1 MAKDK
6 KSLEETIAQIRKTY
20 GPGSVLWMDGRD
32 QPVRKIEV
40 VPSGSLA
47 LDIAL
52 GGGFPKGRIVE
63 IYGGEATGK
72 SSLCLHL
79 IAEAQK
85 RGMTAAFIDVENAL
99 DPEYAKALGVRLED
113 MLIVQPSS
121 GEEAMDIAEKLIRG
135 GDIGVVIVDSVAALA
150 SKAELEGSIGDS
162 HVGLQARLLSQAC
175 RMLSGAI
182 AKSNAIVVFTN
193 QTRASI
199 GIGGFGPK
207 TTTSGGKALGY
218 YSSVRIKTW
227 NYGKIEDGDNRIF
240 FKLQDKAIP
249 FIACNRSISG
259 IQSPK
264 VVSNNFYG
272 GFLATKHLLEQGYER
287 IAFIANI
294 YYSISVERYQ
304 GYIAALSEAGIEVNE
319 EYVIF
324 KEYSSSLIDL
334 NQAKKIGYEN
344 VNKLLNLPNKP
355 DAFFCIDDTVAQGAY
370 YAITEKGF
378 HPGRDIGLVGYNNNS
393 DICKSLPGRLTSVD
407 FNSYK
412 VGNQAAKL
420 ILNIIHGEKVK
431 KNITIVIQPE
441 LKIGNSSKKISIS

>member
-1 MAKDK
+1 MNDNKLVYK
-6 KSLEETIAQIRKTY
+6 KIK
-20 GPGSVLWMDGRD
+20 
-32 QPVRKIEV
+32 RKIIKFIKPLEHNMRIPSRIALAKEYGV
-40 VPSGSLA
+40 TRTTIERALSELIGEGCIYAKVGSGTYVSDLSKKENIKLNNSKKWGVIIPNIMYDTYPEILRGVEDVASDNKINTFVCNTDNNPQKQKRYINNLINSDVNGIIIVPS
-47 LDIAL
+47 I
-52 GGGFPKGRIVE
+52 
-63 IYGGEATGK
+63 
-72 SSLCLHL
+72 
-79 IAEAQK
+79 
-85 RGMTAAFIDVENAL
+85 
-99 DPEYAKALGVRLED
+99 
-113 MLIVQPSS
+113 
-121 GEEAMDIAEKLIRG
+121 
-135 GDIGVVIVDSVAALA
+135 
-150 SKAELEGSIGDS
+150 
-162 HVGLQARLLSQAC
+162 
-175 RMLSGAI
+175 
-182 AKSNAIVVFTN
+182 
-193 QTRASI
+193 
-199 GIGGFGPK
+199 
-207 TTTSGGKALGY
+207 
-218 YSSVRIKTW
+218 
-227 NYGKIEDGDNRIF
+227 IEDGDNRIF